1 MKPRE
6 AGEMQSRYD
15 IGFGKSRSGGW
26 SQKVPKGLCTM
37 SLGVVRS
44 ILPPPPHFLFLC
56 HLCNVSSRGKRQAVI
71 LLRARVCWVPSP
83 ELTTGMAR
91 WVPQQGSPGHGL
103 TRPGRCLSSVALRGL
118 CGHHCS
124 TTGRLGAQTLWPR
137 WGLLMRRDQ

>member
-44 ILPPPPHFLFLC
+44 ILPPRPPTSYSFVIF
-56 HLCNVSSRGKRQAVI
+56 VTSPPGKRDQ
-71 LLRARVCWVPSP
+71 
-83 ELTTGMAR
+83 
-91 WVPQQGSPGHGL
+91 
-103 TRPGRCLSSVALRGL
+103 LSFF
-118 CGHHCS
+118 
-124 TTGRLGAQTLWPR
+124 
-137 WGLLMRRDQ
+137 

>member
-44 ILPPPPHFLFLC
+44 ILPPPPTSYSF
-56 HLCNVSSRGKRQAVI
+56 VI
-71 LLRARVCWVPSP
+71 FVTSP
-83 ELTTGMAR
+83 
-91 WVPQQGSPGHGL
+91 PGE
-103 TRPGRCLSSVALRGL
+103 RDKLSFF
-118 CGHHCS
+118 
-124 TTGRLGAQTLWPR
+124 
-137 WGLLMRRDQ
+137 